1 MNAKTAFDLI
11 FRNART
17 RSAATT
23 VDIGVTGGRIAAI
36 EPRLACEA
44 AEIEVGGKLALPGFV
59 DTHIHLD
66 KACLLGRCGHDHGS
80 VAEAIA
86 AVAAMK
92 RDFTVEDVYARGARV
107 IERAIVHGTT
117 RMRTHVEIDP
127 RIGLRG
133 FEAVKALKR
142 DYAWAIDLSICVF
155 PQEGLTNDPG
165 AEELLIAALRDG
177 GEAIGG
183 CPYMD
188 TDPNAHLEKLFDLAQ
203 EFDVDI
209 DLHLDFD
216 LDPSWW
222 HLEEVCRQTER
233 RNYQG
238 RVAIGHATKL
248 SALPPDRLKAA
259 TARLAKSGVAVTV
272 LPATDLYLMGRDA
285 THNAPRGLTVA
296 HKLVENGVVCSVAT
310 NNVLNPFT
318 PFGDASLLRMANF
331 YANVA
336 HAGISEF
343 DACLD
348 LVTDLPARL
357 MNLRDYGIAPGN
369 PADLIIL
376 DTDSGANAI
385 AELPDMLMGFKNGRQ
400 VFERRKPTLF
410 PPQAS
415 GPHSRH
421 ARARPGHPRAAD
433 DSRDVDGRTMQAML
447 CLMRCPAIDAPADPL
462 LLSVNQQQQARGRKS

>member
-1 MNAKTAFDLI
+1 MTTKTAFDLI
-11 FRNART
+11 FRRAVT
-17 RSAATT
+17 PSSATP
-23 VDIGVTGGRIAAI
+23 VDIGVSGGRIAAI
-36 EPRLACEA
+36 APQLDSESR
-44 AEIEVGGKLALPGFV
+44 EIDVGGRLVLPGFV

-80 VAEAIA
+80 VGEAIR

-107 IERAIVHGTT
+107 LERAIVHGTT

-133 FEAVKALKR
+133 FEAIKALKR

-165 AEELLIAALRDG
+165 TEELLHEALRDG
-177 GEAIGG
+177 GDLIGG

-188 TDPNAHLEKLFDLAQ
+188 TDPFAQLEKLFDLAGA
-203 EFDVDI
+203 FDVDV

-216 LDPSWW
+216 LDPSWR
-222 HLEEVCRQTER
+222 HLDEVCRQTER

-238 RVAIGHATKL
+238 RVAIGHASKL
-248 SALPPDRLKAA
+248 SALPPEEFNAA
-259 TARLAKSGVAVTV
+259 AALLARAGVAVTV

-285 THNAPRGLTVA
+285 THNAPRGLTAA
-296 HKLVENGVVCSVAT
+296 HKLVEKGVLCSVAT

-318 PFGDASLLRMANF
+318 PFGDASLLRMANL
-331 YANVA
+331 YANA
-336 HAGISEF
+336 AYAGISEF
-343 DACLD
+343 DTCLD
-348 LVTDLPARL
+348 LVTALPARL

-369 PADLIIL
+369 PADIIVL
-376 DTDSGANAI
+376 DTTSGRNAI

-400 VFERRKPTLF
+400 VFER
-410 PPQAS
+410 
-415 GPHSRH
+415 HSPVLL
-421 ARARPGHPRAAD
+421 RPG
-433 DSRDVDGRTMQAML
+433 
-447 CLMRCPAIDAPADPL
+447 
-462 LLSVNQQQQARGRKS
+462 